1 MCSYFEVMTKQSK
14 FHRTETT
21 VHNFPEK
28 ECKEEEI
35 KQAFLHIFPDVI
47 FITEKQNCIYSLDSK
62 GQTI

>member
-1 MCSYFEVMTKQSK
+1 M

-28 ECKEEEI
+28 EGREEEI

-47 FITEKQNCIYSLDSK
+47 FIMEK
-62 GQTI
+62 